1 MESFHRERCEDASTR
16 LGVPIFQKHLPTS
29 QALALPDLCSS
40 SSFCKISDETL
51 PYISGIFDETVE
63 PSFISDGP
71 GNNVDHPDRSQLR
84 TLTKSQAAVI
94 SGLSSQTKAAYSSWL
109 SAPVENGH
117 SIDLSMSVTS
127 PQNDQKEVTNNTE
140 TSPKGGMH
148 DACIGSHL
156 PESTSCL
163 GKGDLKLESKNSTFD
178 MTVDLKDK
186 SSTLNSTISLSVRA
200 ESNNIT
206 FEKTQELKETS
217 APGLGPSVGVN
228 NASLETVHEKHLNS
242 TVENFASNTT
252 TEQLNE
258 KLYRTVD
265 LSQSL
270 SDVPKQEP
278 RNEGPAFGEDCEKH
292 GTFTKIPEEASGD
305 LTVDG
310 EQNGSASVN
319 VSAEAGEPS
328 AANPKPADGT
338 FVKHN
343 ATTDLTSAEP
353 PTNFKN
359 ADVNTT
365 MNMTKP
371 PDSQLP
377 AQSEAGGGAAVDD
390 APPSGPISSVPVMQ
404 SSKMVVCSNRTL
416 DIPDAEIKAEEHQ
429 ELFRRRNGVSEQE
442 FCLNLDVSHS
452 SMFSLD
458 DTLEMQSRALVTS
471 TPIVLGRGFDR
482 LGCAKLM
489 DVQKRLSV
497 INSIDAQSKDDLVGI
512 SEHDGSDPSDS
523 NPVCKSET
531 CSQMKV
537 STKCTSNSSTSE
549 SAVANKPPS
558 KLAVRRKIPQPSCKS
573 NIPKTQILPRPPTS
587 QATSMV
593 AKPNTVSTT
602 QVPDQPEASSS
613 ALRSM
618 KRTVQLSKGKNVAP
632 AKNMLTAGTVRTSV
646 ATTSSSGCTLTTV
659 SKPVTQAKPSG
670 LQPPGRGRLVFKAPA
685 ALVCSA
691 ESGHPQPINKPTG
704 LPGIRTRS
712 SLLPGFAQKH
722 ASSDALPLAKRKRTD
737 MQHHPSCAE
746 APASLKPGR
755 GAQKPVMV
763 PVDSKPKKPNTECE
777 SCSLLQEK
785 LNTFHQELG
794 EFLQELGRISAS
806 CENWLPFQQKFEACL
821 EEFKRLQAEHQ

>member
-1 MESFHRERCEDASTR
+1 MRNELVSWQAAVSSKLLSDKMESVHRERCEDASTR
-16 LGVPIFQKHLPTS
+16 LGVPIFQKHLPAS

-51 PYISGIFDETVE
+51 PYISGIFDETVD

-94 SGLSSQTKAAYSSWL
+94 SGLSSQTKAACSSWL
-109 SAPVENGH
+109 SAPVENGL
-117 SIDLSMSVTS
+117 SVDLSMSITS
-127 PQNDQKEVTNNTE
+127 PQNDQKEVTNLTE

-148 DACIGSHL
+148 DYAGSHF

-178 MTVDLKDK
+178 MTKDLKDK
-186 SSTLNSTISLSVRA
+186 SSTLNSTVTLSVRA

-217 APGLGPSVGVN
+217 APGLSPSVVVN
-228 NASLETVHEKHLNS
+228 NATLETVHEKHLNS
-242 TVENFASNTT
+242 TVEIFVSNTT
-252 TEQLNE
+252 TEQLSE
-258 KLYRTVD
+258 KLYHTVD
-265 LSQSL
+265 ISQSP

-278 RNEGPAFGEDCEKH
+278 RNEGLAFGEDCEKH
-292 GTFTKIPEEASGD
+292 GAFTKIPEEASGD

-310 EQNGSASVN
+310 EQNGGASLH

-328 AANPKPADGT
+328 AVNPQPVDRT

-343 ATTDLTSAEP
+343 ATTDLTSAGP
-353 PTNFKN
+353 PSNLKN

-365 MNMTKP
+365 MNMTTP
-371 PDSQLP
+371 PDTQLP

-390 APPSGPISSVPVMQ
+390 APPSGPVSTEPVITQ
-404 SSKMVVCSNRTL
+404 SSEVVVCSNRIVHL
-416 DIPDAEIKAEEHQ
+416 PDAESKAEEHQ
-429 ELFRRRNGVSEQE
+429 ELFRRRNGVDEQE
-442 FCLNLDVSHS
+442 ICLNLDLSYS

-458 DTLEMQSRALVTS
+458 DALEIKSDAFVTS
-471 TPIVLGRGFDR
+471 TPVILGRGFDR
-482 LGCAKLM
+482 LPCAKLM
-489 DVQKRLSV
+489 YMQKRLSV
-497 INSIDAQSKDDLVGI
+497 INSIDAQSKDDLVGVG
-512 SEHDGSDPSDS
+512 EHDGSGPSDS
-523 NPVCKSET
+523 NSSIKSET
-531 CSQMKV
+531 CSQMKKV

-573 NIPKTQILPRPPTS
+573 NIPKTQIPSRPPTS
-587 QATSMV
+587 QATSVV
-593 AKPNTVSTT
+593 AKPKTVSTA
-602 QVPDQPEASSS
+602 QVPNQLEASSS

-632 AKNMLTAGTVRTSV
+632 VKNMLTAGTVRKSV
-646 ATTSSSGCTLTTV
+646 ATSSSGRTLTTD

-670 LQPPGRGRLVFKAPA
+670 LQPPGRGKFGFKAPA
-685 ALVCSA
+685 ALVYSG
-691 ESGHPQPINKPTG
+691 ESGHSQPINKPT
-704 LPGIRTRS
+704 
-712 SLLPGFAQKH
+712 
-722 ASSDALPLAKRKRTD
+722 ALP
-737 MQHHPSCAE
+737 
-746 APASLKPGR
+746 
-755 GAQKPVMV
+755 
-763 PVDSKPKKPNTECE
+763 ECE

-785 LNTFHQELG
+785 LNTFCQELL
-794 EFLQELGRISAS
+794 EFLQELGRKSAS
-806 CENWLPFQQKFEACL
+806 CENWLPFQQMFEAHL

>member
-140 TSPKGGMH
+140 TSPKG
-148 DACIGSHL
+148 
-156 PESTSCL
+156 
-163 GKGDLKLESKNSTFD
+163 
-178 MTVDLKDK
+178 
-186 SSTLNSTISLSVRA
+186 

-704 LPGIRTRS
+704 LP
-712 SLLPGFAQKH
+712 
-722 ASSDALPLAKRKRTD
+722 D